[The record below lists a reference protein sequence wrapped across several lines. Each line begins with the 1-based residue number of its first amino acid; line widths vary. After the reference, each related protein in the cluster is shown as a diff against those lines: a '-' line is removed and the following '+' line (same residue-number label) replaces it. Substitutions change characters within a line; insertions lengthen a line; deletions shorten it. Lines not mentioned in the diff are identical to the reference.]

1 MYMLSWYLGNKIA
14 VGLNTASEL
23 GAGTPNHVL
32 IHSGENLSDG
42 GHQACLNV
50 IGMSIGMIIKFAL
63 DKIAHQLKICA
74 HFGHFMTIKLL
85 F

>member
-1 MYMLSWYLGNKIA
+1 M
-14 VGLNTASEL
+14 ASEL
-23 GAGTPNHVL
+23 GAGTPNHVP

-63 DKIAHQLKICA
+63 DKIAHQLKILDVLWPKSD
-74 HFGHFMTIKLL
+74 FFQSQVFKRPDDP
-85 F
+85 